1 MTRIVRL
8 ATLFVL
14 LATSCL
20 YAQVVV
26 GDGGGDPGT
35 GGGDPGTGGAPP
47 PVTCSSTGN
56 IPFQATPVSLRAYS
70 DVGIGANGSV
80 WAIGPNGVD
89 LVGGGGIASGLFGT
103 FASPAPTNK
112 RQSRIAVGTDGSPWI
127 VDDNYNIYH
136 LNLQTGLWTHLPGL
150 AVDIA
155 VTSDGTAW
163 VTGTLQPPSGS
174 HFIYFWN
181 GSSWIQVSP
190 GAGDYIAGGPNDG
203 GQPWV
208 TNDSNVIYHR
218 RPDGTWS
225 QASSGLGRDI
235 AIGFDGSV
243 WTLGTNASD
252 GVSGPIW
259 HFSSSAGWVSDP
271 NVITGISIAAGCGTA
286 AFIDESFQLWSLQ
299 ARPF

>member
-1 MTRIVRL
+1 MTRIIRL

-20 YAQVVV
+20 YAQRVPVI
-26 GDGGGDPGT
+26 GDGGGDPPPPPP
-35 GGGDPGTGGAPP
+35 GGGGTPP

-56 IPFQATPVSLRAYS
+56 VPFQATPVSLRAYS

-89 LVGGGGIASGLFGT
+89 LVGGSGLATGLFGT
-103 FASPAPTNK
+103 FTSPAPTNTSK
-112 RQSRIAVGTDGSPWI
+112 SRIAVGADGSPWI

-155 VTSDGTAW
+155 VTSDGTTW
-163 VTGTLQPPSGS
+163 VTGTLLTGGG

-190 GAGDYIAGGPNDG
+190 GSGDYIAGGPNDG

-208 TNDSNVIYHR
+208 TNDSHVIYHR
-218 RPDGTWS
+218 NPNGTWT
-225 QASSGLGRDI
+225 QTSSGLGHDI

-243 WTLGTNASD
+243 WTLGTN
-252 GVSGPIW
+252 GTVGNGFPIW
-259 HFSSSAGWVSDP
+259 HFSPSAGWVSDP
-271 NVITGISIAAGCGTA
+271 NITGAISIAAACGTA
-286 AFIDESFQLWSLQ
+286 AFIDGNFQLWSLQ
-299 ARPF
+299 ARSF